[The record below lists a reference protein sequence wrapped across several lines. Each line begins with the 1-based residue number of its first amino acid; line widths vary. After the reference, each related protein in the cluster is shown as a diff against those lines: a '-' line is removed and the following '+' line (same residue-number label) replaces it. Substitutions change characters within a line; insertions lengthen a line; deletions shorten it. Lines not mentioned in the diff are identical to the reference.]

1 MNRAVPFYFVATGA
15 TVCGNKQGSCRLD
28 SDNKFMNLAAI
39 KALQPED
46 TGQ

>member
-1 MNRAVPFYFVATGA
+1 MNCAAPFYFVATGA
-15 TVCGNKQGSCRLD
+15 TVCGNKEGSCRLD
-28 SDNKFMNLAAI
+28 SDNKFVNLLTI